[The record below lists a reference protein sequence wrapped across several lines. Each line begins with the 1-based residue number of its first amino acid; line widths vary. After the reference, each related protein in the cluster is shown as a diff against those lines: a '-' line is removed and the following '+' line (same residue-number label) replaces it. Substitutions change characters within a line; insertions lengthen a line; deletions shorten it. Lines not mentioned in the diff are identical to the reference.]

1 MYHAASKSLAV
12 AKPAAIHQAAAKAA
26 SLPKAK
32 AAAEGHVPF
41 AIKKMKLQAVKP
53 PIKLPVDAE
62 AVLNDSLETLPTRR
76 QAGKAVQV
84 FKQPRGE

>member
-1 MYHAASKSLAV
+1 MYHAGSKSLAV
-12 AKPAAIHQAAAKAA
+12 AKPAAKAA
-26 SLPKAK
+26 DLPRAK

-84 FKQPRGE
+84 FKQPIGEQSV